1 MENGNSEWVEDAATA
16 EQHVNYSK
24 SDNWRA
30 HVIIY
35 SIVAVLFSV
44 STFAI
49 AQHVVSRRRR
59 VENVSLVLHGGLAV
73 NGQDLKTVIHS
84 QQLNVYW
91 LGPVKGAKYLLDAS
105 NPKAISLQYVF
116 NTGSMTVGHM
126 RYYEIGTFVSPS
138 AFSITRSAALR
149 PNGVG
154 FINAD
159 GNAVFYDSRDPKNV
173 YVGLKGVN
181 VQIEIYDP
189 IPDQA
194 LASALL
200 PREIQKIR

>member
-1 MENGNSEWVEDAATA
+1 MTRDHRVKYVKAGNRHTQVL
-16 EQHVNYSK
+16 VYSM
-24 SDNWRA
+24 
-30 HVIIY
+30 
-35 SIVAVLFSV
+35 VAILFSI
-44 STFAI
+44 SAFAF
-49 AQHVVSRRRR
+49 AQHGVSRRRGI
-59 VENVSLVLHGGLAV
+59 ENVSLVLHGGLAV
-73 NGQDLKTVIHS
+73 DGQDLKTVINS
-84 QQLNVYW
+84 QRLNVYW

-105 NPKAISLQYVF
+105 QPNAISLRYIF
-116 NTGSMTVGHM
+116 DPGSMTASHM

-173 YVGLKGVN
+173 YVGLKDVN
-181 VQIEIYDP
+181 IQIEIYDP

-200 PREIQKIR
+200 PRGIQRIR